1 MLEAVCK
8 ATGLP
13 MDVPL
18 AGIQNGMFA
27 LPIAIIS
34 TSFAQE
40 VGRYDFVVT
49 WSMLAR
55 IPLFAE
61 LDARSIAELM
71 PYLHAHNYP
80 VHWEV
85 IAEGSEGESMF
96 FIASG
101 TIAVQTAGGVQILR
115 TGDFFGEI
123 AMLEQ
128 SLHQHA
134 FTATSRAR
142 LLRLHR
148 EDFLRLE
155 RAHPDIGRHIR
166 RVAAARK
173 RAEEQQPTPDIYG
186 MDGIA
191 AEPIAV
197 D

>member
-1 MLEAVCK
+1 
-8 ATGLP
+8 
-13 MDVPL
+13 
-18 AGIQNGMFA
+18 
-27 LPIAIIS
+27 
-34 TSFAQE
+34 
-40 VGRYDFVVT
+40 
-49 WSMLAR
+49 
-55 IPLFAE
+55 
-61 LDARSIAELM
+61 
-71 PYLHAHNYP
+71 
-80 VHWEV
+80 
-85 IAEGSEGESMF
+85 
-96 FIASG
+96 
-101 TIAVQTAGGVQILR
+101 VQTAGGVQILR

-173 RAEEQQPTPDIYG
+173 RADEQPS
-186 MDGIA
+186 A
-191 AEPIAV
+191 AEPYGIDGITAGALAI